1 MERGGKGGGWRGER
15 VEGGGWRGDIYI
27 FTGYNITI
35 YSHFIERCLWR
46 VHIFKAKGR
55 ETETGSE

>member
-1 MERGGKGGGWRGER
+1 MEGGKGGGWR
-15 VEGGGWRGDIYI
+15 VEGGGWRVEGGGIFIYSQA
-27 FTGYNITI
+27 TI

-55 ETETGSE
+55 ETGSAGE